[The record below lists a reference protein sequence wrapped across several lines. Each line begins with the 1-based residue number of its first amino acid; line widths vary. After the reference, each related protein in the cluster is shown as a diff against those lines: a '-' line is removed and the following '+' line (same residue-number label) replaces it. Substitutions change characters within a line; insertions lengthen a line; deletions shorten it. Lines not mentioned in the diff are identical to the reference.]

1 MVRPTMLRIKESNT
15 LIIIGAMFLFGYNA
29 SIEAKRKVRTKSP
42 KLIMDRLK
50 AFLMYFILMYYND
63 PAKKS

>member
-1 MVRPTMLRIKESNT
+1 MLRIKESNT
-15 LIIIGAMFLFGYNA
+15 LIIIGAMFLFGSNA
-29 SIEAKRKVRTKSP
+29 SIEAKRKVSTKSQ

>member
-1 MVRPTMLRIKESNT
+1 MLRIKESNT

>member
-1 MVRPTMLRIKESNT
+1 MLRIKESNT

-29 SIEAKRKVRTKSP
+29 SIEAKRKVSTKSP